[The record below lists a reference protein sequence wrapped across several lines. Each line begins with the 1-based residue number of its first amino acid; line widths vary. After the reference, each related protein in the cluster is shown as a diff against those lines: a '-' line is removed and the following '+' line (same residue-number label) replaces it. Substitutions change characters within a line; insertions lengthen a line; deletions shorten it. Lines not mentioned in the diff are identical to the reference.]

1 MCGSDAF
8 IPPALSRG
16 IPAHLAPRACCS
28 RANTAV
34 QARQPTAFLPP
45 TAFSRGGLARSL
57 ALAEQARPW
66 WSCRRVGQGLF
77 ATAGGE
83 GGHPEGGVRVNK
95 CFKEFA
101 SRRESDRLV
110 ADGRVTVNGRVADMG
125 EVRRAPILCSS
136 SCLGCR
142 MFVYLKYWKPVGV
155 VCTTDRSIRDN
166 IIDAVGY
173 PERVFT
179 VGRLDKDSSGLILL
193 TSDGRLPNAVLRS
206 GQRHDKRYIVQAHM
220 DVTDQDMREL
230 ADGVPLTAPTLPC
243 EFGFGQVT
251 RLNRDTLS
259 IVLQEGRNRQIR
271 KMMEV
276 LGFRVRE
283 LQREEVMGIDLR
295 GLRGP
300 GAWSILDNREMG
312 LVKEALRRDQ
322 L

>member
-1 MCGSDAF
+1 M
-8 IPPALSRG
+8 
-16 IPAHLAPRACCS
+16 
-28 RANTAV
+28 
-34 QARQPTAFLPP
+34 
-45 TAFSRGGLARSL
+45 
-57 ALAEQARPW
+57 
-66 WSCRRVGQGLF
+66 
-77 ATAGGE
+77 
-83 GGHPEGGVRVNK
+83 RVNK

-125 EVRRAPILCSS
+125 ERVFPGDKVSLDGKAVQWETLAIVDEDARP
-136 SCLGCR
+136 GEQ
-142 MFVYLKYWKPVGV
+142 FVYLKYWKPVGV

-230 ADGVPLTAPTLPC
+230 ADGVVITTVAQRDNTWKPLTAPTLPC
-243 EFGFGQVT
+243 EVT